1 MVGSLI
7 VFLAIGKGS
16 SYHYDRFG
24 GWKQYWDER
33 DYIVMFVWL
42 AILIIGIVLY
52 IYSGRCSMVVTDRRI
67 YVKVAF
73 GAQID
78 LPLDMI
84 SVVGVTRI
92 TKGVVVATS
101 SGRIKFM
108 YLANASEIH
117 SIINNLLIDRQES
130 NRNSSINTTKQDIS
144 NADELIKF
152 KKLLDSGIISQ
163 EEFEAKKKQL
173 LGIK

>member
-1 MVGSLI
+1 
-7 VFLAIGKGS
+7 
-16 SYHYDRFG
+16 
-24 GWKQYWDER
+24 
-33 DYIVMFVWL
+33 
-42 AILIIGIVLY
+42 
-52 IYSGRCSMVVTDRRI
+52 MVVTDRRI

-78 LPLDMI
+78 LPLDMT